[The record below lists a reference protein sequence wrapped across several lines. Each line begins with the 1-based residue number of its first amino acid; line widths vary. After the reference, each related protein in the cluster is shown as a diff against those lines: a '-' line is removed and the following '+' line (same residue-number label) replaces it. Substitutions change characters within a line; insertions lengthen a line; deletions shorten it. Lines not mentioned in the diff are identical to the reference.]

1 MATPATL
8 ADAGFFWQPAPSSP
22 DNVVCFLCGKS
33 LDGWMDTD
41 DPYQEHLSHSR
52 RCGWAII
59 KMINITDDELPFRWD
74 DEDELP
80 KGARMTKARLQTF
93 GKWWPH
99 ERTKGWFGTTKRMV
113 NAGFFYSPDIDS
125 IDKVQCPY
133 CFLALDGWEATDDPV
148 HEHQRRCP
156 TCPFFA
162 TRAAAPTKSSSAKAT
177 KSKRK
182 DTGEIEPRISKEQ
195 RLLSSPRVLRVH
207 SMKLE
212 NQDSTKSRKAS
223 SSGTP
228 ISNREGTQS
237 SASNPFVETPTASL
251 PKNQAKSSSAR
262 SVSFEITTDL
272 SGEQSMGFKEN
283 SVAADQPELEWNDD
297 ELPQRRS
304 RRLKVE
310 PIDAP
315 SAVSTSIPQTS
326 PRSSAEA
333 SSSSSSTTTRKRHQ
347 SKQPDDINS
356 PSSSTSSRFSY
367 LSRSSKAS
375 NISVV
380 VNKKRK
386 LTKGEQELNNW
397 SQSGTSDVESD
408 TPIDDE
414 NATKDLSKKHV
425 SDLIL
430 TKETLTNASQ
440 QHISETTEPPEMTEE
455 HSQDASH
462 AIEPP
467 KKRRG
472 RKSKKISV
480 KEEEAEAEGPHMVPK
495 PRKSASTRASKRA
508 SRSAMILKSPTKKPP
523 KVLIEIFDLPTEV
536 GHNHEQPAAEP
547 QDATTGQDGTALE
560 LANTDVNTVI
570 SESSVIGASQQPDI
584 LISPSAVDARPVQ
597 VTSTTAVTTSPLLV
611 NVFPG
616 FSESGNNNGDD
627 GASIFPTTPVRK
639 QAVSM
644 LDIEHANVF
653 VVDPTTPVR
662 RVASTTDIEG
672 WEDEERSEG
681 ARTGTISPSTTLSWP
696 LNAGLTTSTP
706 TPSSRRTPLQ
716 LIPSIGPRQ
725 RVKDVVG
732 NANLKPFTG
741 YVDAERVLTPQ
752 TGFSPLRKR
761 AARSHMS
768 PEQKQSQLVDRLG
781 DLMQGNAGPQVM
793 AVAEDALKEEVK
805 LFRRSQNKERKQ
817 AAVAASTMAASHDE
831 TQADQNVHHDPL
843 LLGFDQDSSSL
854 MRTPVKKMDTLLYEP
869 TTPGT
874 QSNKT
879 PISKVISAIGAASRR
894 NNAAAS
900 ASPFVR
906 TPVKKTVNL
915 LRLEDLEPEDRIP
928 RYISDD
934 SFGTRGF
941 EPAMS
946 SKDVIQSQASHS
958 KDTRNSSLSN
968 PQQQHTNQRARLHPN
983 PSEND
988 RRMRL
993 MKEANISEK
1002 ELKMTVEEYH
1012 RACVAEQV
1020 MALEVAAE
1028 TWVQRFEEESER
1040 VRRALLEDGTM

>member
-1 MATPATL
+1 
-8 ADAGFFWQPAPSSP
+8 
-22 DNVVCFLCGKS
+22 
-33 LDGWMDTD
+33 
-41 DPYQEHLSHSR
+41 
-52 RCGWAII
+52 
-59 KMINITDDELPFRWD
+59 MINIIDDELPFRWD

-80 KGARMTKARLQTF
+80 MGARMTKARLQTF

-99 ERTKGWFGTTKRMV
+99 ERTKSWFGTTKRMV
-113 NAGFFYSPDIDS
+113 NAGFFYSPDTDS

-162 TRAAAPTKSSSAKAT
+162 TRAAAPTKSSTAKAT

-182 DTGEIEPRISKEQ
+182 DIGEKEPQISKEQ
-195 RLLSSPRVLRVH
+195 RLLSSPRALRVH

-212 NQDSTKSRKAS
+212 KHGSTKSRKAS
-223 SSGTP
+223 SNGTP
-228 ISNREGTQS
+228 ISNSEGIRS
-237 SASNPFVETPTASL
+237 STSNPFVEAPSTSV
-251 PKNQAKSSSAR
+251 PKSQAKSSSAR
-262 SVSFEITTDL
+262 SVSFEVTTGL
-272 SGEQSMGFKEN
+272 SREQSIGFKGN
-283 SVAADQPELEWNDD
+283 PVAADQSELERDDD

-304 RRLKVE
+304 RRFKVV
-310 PIDAP
+310 PIDTPNAL
-315 SAVSTSIPQTS
+315 SVSVPQAS

-347 SKQPDDINS
+347 SKQSDDVNS

-367 LSRSSKAS
+367 LSRPSKI
-375 NISVV
+375 NDISVV

-386 LTKGEQELNNW
+386 LTKSEQELNNW

-408 TPIDDE
+408 APIDNE
-414 NATKDLSKKHV
+414 NATKDLSEEHT
-425 SDLIL
+425 SGPIL
-430 TKETLTNASQ
+430 TKEALTNASQ
-440 QHISETTEPPEMTEE
+440 QHISKTTEPPGMAEG
-455 HSQDASH
+455 HSQGAPH
-462 AIEPP
+462 ATEPP

-480 KEEEAEAEGPHMVPK
+480 KEEEAEAEGPQMMPK
-495 PRKSASTRASKRA
+495 PRKSATTRASKRT
-508 SRSAMILKSPTKKPP
+508 SRSATILKSPTKKPP
-523 KVLIEIFDLPTEV
+523 KMLIEIFDMPTEIEQ
-536 GHNHEQPAAEP
+536 NHEQSVATP
-547 QDATTGQDGTALE
+547 QDATTGQDGTAFE
-560 LANTDVNTVI
+560 IANTDVNTAI
-570 SESSVIGASQQPDI
+570 SEPSVTGASPQPDA
-584 LISPSAVDARPVQ
+584 LISPSAIDTRPAQ
-597 VTSTTAVTTSPLLV
+597 VISTTAATTPPLLES
-611 NVFPG
+611 VFPG
-616 FSESGNNNGDD
+616 FSGSGNDNGDD
-627 GASIFPTTPVRK
+627 GASMFPTTPVRK

-662 RVASTTDIEG
+662 RAASTMDIEG
-672 WEDEERSEG
+672 WEDEERSES
-681 ARTGTISPSTTLSWP
+681 AQTGTASSSTTLSWP

-706 TPSSRRTPLQ
+706 TPNNRRTPLQ

-725 RVKDVVG
+725 RVKDMVG
-732 NANLKPFTG
+732 NANLKPSTG
-741 YVDAERVLTPQ
+741 NIDAERMLSPQ
-752 TGFSPLRKR
+752 AGFSPLRNR
-761 AARSHMS
+761 VARSYMS

-793 AVAEDALKEEVK
+793 AAAEDALKEEVK

-817 AAVAASTMAASHDE
+817 AAFAASTIAASPDE

-843 LLGFDQDSSSL
+843 LLGFDQDSGSL
-854 MRTPVKKMDTLLYEP
+854 MRTPVKKADTLLYEP

-894 NNAAAS
+894 NNVAAT

-915 LRLEDLEPEDRIP
+915 LRLEDLEPEDKIP
-928 RYISDD
+928 RYISDGP
-934 SFGTRGF
+934 FGTRSF

-946 SKDVIQSQASHS
+946 SKDVIRPQASHS
-958 KDTRNSSLSN
+958 KDTRDSSLSN
-968 PQQQHTNQRARLHPN
+968 PQQQHTKQRARLHPN

-993 MKEANISEK
+993 LKESNITEK
-1002 ELKMTVEEYH
+1002 ELRMTVEEYH

-1040 VRRALLEDGTM
+1040 VRRALLDDGTT